1 MIKTCQKCGHQN
13 PTATGAQLEAC
24 PVCNAIYSRVEA
36 AISEGKLT
44 AFVQQKIQPAAAA
57 NLRQEAKPAKRERNN
72 GQPFIETLR
81 AGSHYP
87 NFRAIIGIFA
97 LLGYV
102 VAAICA
108 ISAVMAGSSIML
120 TGGGIVLAAFIVV
133 VSKVSKEAALM
144 LADLSDAAVVI
155 AQDSRGRVN
164 D

>member
-13 PTATGAQLEAC
+13 TAATGAQLEAC
-24 PVCNAIYSRVEA
+24 PGCNAIYSRVDA
-36 AISEGKLT
+36 AILAGQLT
-44 AFVQQKIQPAAAA
+44 PFSPQKAQAAVAAKVQ
-57 NLRQEAKPAKRERNN
+57 QEAKPAKRERNS

-102 VAAICA
+102 LAAICA
-108 ISAVMAGSSIML
+108 IGAAMSGSSAMV

-133 VSKVSKEAALM
+133 VSKVLKEASLM

-155 AQDSRGRVN
+155 AEDSRT
-164 D
+164 